1 MRNAKARA
9 HAVTPA
15 QVQKT
20 DDQWRAELTPEQY
33 RVLRQAHTER
43 PFTGEY
49 VHNHADGSYRCAG
62 CGAELFRSDAKFE
75 SGTGWPSF
83 TEPAVAAAVELRP
96 DNSLFMRRT
105 EVVCRAC
112 GGHLGHVFSDGPRP
126 AGQRYCINSCA
137 LSFEEAGPAG
147 QNGDEG

>member
-15 QVQKT
+15 EVQKT
-20 DDQWRAELTPEQY
+20 DEQWRAELTPEQY

-62 CGAELFRSDAKFE
+62 CGAELFQSGAKFE

-112 GGHLGHVFSDGPRP
+112 GGHLGHVFDDGPRP
-126 AGQRYCINSCA
+126 TGQRYCINSCA
-137 LSFEEAGPAG
+137 LSFEEASPAG
-147 QNGDEG
+147 GDEN